1 MMANG
6 GIAIAQTLKDP
17 SVRWL
22 VVHLADPDCI
32 LKSMLSK
39 LPWKNPLK
47 KPEVKENIIAE
58 IPLSITNLP
67 VFLTETID
75 NQTSSIDQKSN
86 LFNLLTIL
94 LFADD
99 QNGLKATIDDI
110 ACSIGS
116 DNSSPTLS
124 SISPRTSGPGS
135 ISSQLSKLFLIRI
148 VLYIEKERTDA
159 IS

>member
-1 MMANG
+1 MANG

-47 KPEVKENIIAE
+47 KPEVKENIIAD
-58 IPLSITNLP
+58 IPLSITNLL
-67 VFLTETID
+67 VFLTETIYK
-75 NQTSSIDQKSN
+75 QTSSINQKIN
-86 LFNLLTIL
+86 LNLLIIL

>member
-6 GIAIAQTLKDP
+6 GIAIALTLKDP

-22 VVHLADPDCI
+22 AVHLTDPDCI

-47 KPEVKENIIAE
+47 KPEVKENIIAD
-58 IPLSITNLP
+58 IPLSITNLL
-67 VFLTETID
+67 VFLTETIYK
-75 NQTSSIDQKSN
+75 QTSSINQKIN
-86 LFNLLTIL
+86 LNLLIIL

-148 VLYIEKERTDA
+148 VLYIEKEQKE
-159 IS
+159 

>member
-47 KPEVKENIIAE
+47 KQEVKEDIIAE
-58 IPLSITNLP
+58 IPLSITNLLF
-67 VFLTETID
+67 FLTETID
-75 NQTSSIDQKSN
+75 NQTSSI
-86 LFNLLTIL
+86 
-94 LFADD
+94 
-99 QNGLKATIDDI
+99 
-110 ACSIGS
+110 
-116 DNSSPTLS
+116 
-124 SISPRTSGPGS
+124 
-135 ISSQLSKLFLIRI
+135 
-148 VLYIEKERTDA
+148 Y
-159 IS
+159 

>member
-6 GIAIAQTLKDP
+6 GIAIALTLKDP

-47 KPEVKENIIAE
+47 KPEVKENIIAD
-58 IPLSITNLP
+58 IPLSITNLL
-67 VFLTETID
+67 VFLTETIYK
-75 NQTSSIDQKSN
+75 QTSSINQKIN
-86 LFNLLTIL
+86 LNLLIIL

-116 DNSSPTLS
+116 DKSPPTFSST
-124 SISPRTSGPGS
+124 SPRTSGPRS
-135 ISSQLSKLFLIRI
+135 ISSQLSKLFLIHI
-148 VLYIEKERTDA
+148 VLYIEKEQKE
-159 IS
+159 

>member
-6 GIAIAQTLKDP
+6 GIALAQTLKDP
-17 SVRWL
+17 SARWL
-22 VVHLADPDCI
+22 AVHLEVPDCI

-47 KPEVKENIIAE
+47 KPEVKENIIAD
-58 IPLSITNLP
+58 IPLSITNLL
-67 VFLTETID
+67 VFLTETIYK
-75 NQTSSIDQKSN
+75 QTSSINQKIN
-86 LFNLLTIL
+86 LNLLIIL